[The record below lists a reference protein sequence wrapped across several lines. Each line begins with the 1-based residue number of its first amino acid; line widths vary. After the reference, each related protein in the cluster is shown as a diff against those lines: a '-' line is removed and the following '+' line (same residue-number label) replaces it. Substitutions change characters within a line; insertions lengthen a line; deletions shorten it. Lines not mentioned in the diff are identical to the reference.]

1 MERTPADRPDHPGA
15 SDRFNEEQA
24 TYAVRG
30 SEQPDLET
38 GVAAIREVLKTLPRR
53 PGVYRMQDARGD
65 VLYVGKARALRNR
78 VINYTQVAK
87 LPRRLQRMVSQ
98 TRSMTIVTTQTEA
111 EALLLEAQLIK
122 RFRPPYNVLL
132 RDDKS
137 FPFIMLREDHDF
149 PRIQKHRGARR
160 VRKAHYYGPFAS
172 AGSVTR
178 TLNALQKLFLLRS
191 CSDSYFDNRSR
202 PCLLYQIKRCSA
214 PCVGRIGKSDYD
226 ELVAEA
232 KEFLAGKST
241 GVQARLSKSMS
252 EAADRQDFELAA
264 VYRDRLRAL
273 TYIQGSQTVHAEGL
287 GDADIFALACKGGT
301 MSIQAFF
308 IRGGQNWGHRA
319 FFPAHTNDVPEAE
332 VMASF
337 LVQFYEDMP
346 PPRRILLDRELADR
360 ALLEEAL
367 SERSGHKVGI
377 EQPQR
382 GARRKLLD
390 QARRNAEEA
399 LDRRLAETTT
409 QGKILRELADTFELA
424 DVPKRIEVYDNS
436 HIMGT
441 DATGAMIVAGPEGFR
456 KNSYRKF
463 NIKSGVT
470 PGDDFG
476 MMREVLQRRFAR
488 LEKDDPD
495 RASGEW
501 PDLLLI
507 DGGKGQLSAVCE
519 VMEDA
524 GVHDVP
530 VVGVA
535 KGPHHGREGREVF
548 HLAGGREITLP
559 PNSALLF
566 YLQRLR
572 DEAHRFA
579 VGTHRA
585 KRAKSLTTSTLDD
598 VPGIGP
604 NRKRALLMHFGT
616 ARAVKGAALAD
627 LEKAPGISQAMARQL
642 YDYFHPRG

>member
-1 MERTPADRPDHPGA
+1 MSKADRPEHPRSA
-15 SDRFNEEQA
+15 ERFNEDQA

-30 SEQPDLET
+30 DDQPDLEQ
-38 GVAAIREVLKTLPRR
+38 GVAAIREVWKTLPRR

-65 VLYVGKARALRNR
+65 VLYVGKARALKNR
-78 VINYTQVAK
+78 VTSYTQVSK
-87 LPRRLQRMVSQ
+87 LPKRLQRMVAQ
-98 TRSMTIVTTQTEA
+98 TRSMTIITTRTEA

-122 RFRPPYNVLL
+122 RFRPAYNVLL

-137 FPFIMLREDHDF
+137 FPFILLREDHAF

-160 VRKAHYYGPFAS
+160 IKGQYYGPFAS

-191 CSDSYFDNRSR
+191 CSDSYFENRTR
-202 PCLLYQIKRCSA
+202 PCLLFQIKRCSA
-214 PCVGRIGKSDYD
+214 PCVGRIEAKEYD
-226 ELVAEA
+226 ELVGEA
-232 KEFLAGKST
+232 KEFLTGKST
-241 GVQARLSKSMS
+241 GVQTRLSKLMAQ
-252 EAADRQDFELAA
+252 AAERQDFELAA

-287 GDADIFALACKGGT
+287 GDADVFALAVKGGT
-301 MSIQAFF
+301 VSIQAFF

-319 FFPAHTNDVPEAE
+319 FFPAHTSDVPEAE
-332 VMASF
+332 VLSSF

-346 PPRRILLDRELADR
+346 PPKRVLVDRELDDR
-360 ALLEEAL
+360 EVLEEAL
-367 SERSGHKVGI
+367 CERSGHAVAI
-377 EQPQR
+377 EIPQR
-382 GARRKLLD
+382 GARRKLID
-390 QARRNAEEA
+390 QAKRNAEEA

-409 QGKILRELADTFELA
+409 QGKILRELADTFELG

-441 DATGAMIVAGPEGFR
+441 NATGAMIVAGPEGFR
-456 KNSYRKF
+456 KGSYRKF
-463 NIKSGVT
+463 NIKRAET
-470 PGDDFG
+470 RPGDDFA
-476 MMREVLQRRFAR
+476 MMREVLERRFAR
-488 LEKDDPD
+488 LEKEDPD

-519 VMEDA
+519 VLEDA

-530 VVGVA
+530 VVAVS
-535 KGPHHGREGREVF
+535 KGPDRNAGRETF
-548 HLAGGREITLP
+548 HLPGGRELTMP

-579 VGTHRA
+579 IGTHRA

-616 ARAVKGAALAD
+616 ARAVKGAALDD
-627 LEKAPGISQAMARQL
+627 LEKAPGISKAMARQL
-642 YDYFHPRG
+642 YDYFHPVG

>member
-1 MERTPADRPDHPGA
+1 MSKADRPDRPNSA
-15 SDRFNEEQA
+15 ERFNEDQA

-30 SEQPDLET
+30 ADQPDLEK
-38 GVAAIREVLKTLPRR
+38 GVAAIREVLKTLPRN

-78 VINYTQVAK
+78 VTNYTQVAK
-87 LPRRLQRMVSQ
+87 LPKRLQRMVSQ
-98 TRSMTIVTTQTEA
+98 TRSMTIVTTRTEA

-137 FPFIMLREDHDF
+137 FPFILLREDHAF
-149 PRIQKHRGARR
+149 PRVQKHRGARR
-160 VRKAHYYGPFAS
+160 IKGQYYGPFAS

-191 CSDSYFDNRSR
+191 CSDGYFENRSR

-214 PCVGRIGKSDYD
+214 PCVGRITEQDYD
-226 ELVAEA
+226 ELVDDA
-232 KEFLAGKST
+232 KAFLAGKST
-241 GVQARLSKSMS
+241 GVQARLSKLMA
-252 EAADRQDFELAA
+252 EAADKRDFELAA

-287 GDADIFALACKGGT
+287 GDADVFALACKAGT
-301 MSIQAFF
+301 VSIQAFF

-319 FFPAHTNDVPEAE
+319 FFPAHTNDVQEAD
-332 VMASF
+332 VLSSF

-346 PPRRILLDRELADR
+346 APRRILVDRELPDQP
-360 ALLEEAL
+360 LLEEAL
-367 SERSGHKVGI
+367 CERSGHKVAI
-377 EQPQR
+377 EIPHR
-382 GARRKLLD
+382 GSRRKLMD
-390 QARRNAEEA
+390 QAKRNAEEA

-424 DVPKRIEVYDNS
+424 EVPKRIEVYDNS

-441 DATGAMIVAGPEGFR
+441 SATGAMIVAGPEGFR
-456 KNSYRKF
+456 KSSYRKF
-463 NIKSGVT
+463 NIKRPET
-470 PGDDFG
+470 QPGDDFA
-476 MMREVLQRRFAR
+476 MMREVLERRFAR
-488 LEKDDPD
+488 LEKEDPD
-495 RASGEW
+495 RQGTEW

-519 VMEDA
+519 AMEDA
-524 GVHDVP
+524 GIHDVP
-530 VVGVA
+530 VIGVA

-548 HLAGGREITLP
+548 HLPGGREITLA

-579 VGTHRA
+579 IGTHRA
-585 KRAKSLTTSTLDD
+585 KRAKSLTVSTLDD

-604 NRKRALLMHFGT
+604 TRKRALLMHFGT
-616 ARAVKGAALAD
+616 ARAVKGAALED
-627 LEKAPGISQAMARQL
+627 LEKAPGISRATARQV
-642 YDYFHPRG
+642 YDYFHPGA

>member
-1 MERTPADRPDHPGA
+1 MSKADRPEHPRA
-15 SDRFNEEQA
+15 AERFNEEQA
-24 TYAVRG
+24 TYALRG
-30 SEQPDLET
+30 ADQPDLEK

-65 VLYVGKARALRNR
+65 VLYVGKARVLRNR
-78 VINYTQVAK
+78 VTSYTQVAK
-87 LPRRLQRMVSQ
+87 LPKRLQRMVAQ
-98 TRSMTIVTTQTEA
+98 TRSMTIVTTRTEA

-122 RFRPPYNVLL
+122 RFRPAYNVLL

-137 FPFIMLREDHDF
+137 FPFILLREDHAF

-160 VRKAHYYGPFAS
+160 IKGQYYGPFAS

-191 CSDSYFDNRSR
+191 CSDSYFENRSR
-202 PCLLYQIKRCSA
+202 PCLLFQIKRCSA
-214 PCVGRIGKSDYD
+214 PCVGRIGEADYD
-226 ELVAEA
+226 ELVDDA
-232 KEFLAGKST
+232 KAFLAGRST
-241 GVQARLSKSMS
+241 NVQSRLSKLMAQ
-252 EAADRQDFELAA
+252 AAEKQDYELAA

-273 TYIQGSQTVHAEGL
+273 TEIQGSQTVHAEGL
-287 GDADIFALACKGGT
+287 GDADVFALACKAGS

-308 IRGGQNWGHRA
+308 IRAGQNWGHRA

-332 VMASF
+332 VLSSF

-346 PPRRILLDRELADR
+346 PPKRILLDRELGDR

-367 SERSGHKVGI
+367 SERSGRRVVI
-377 EQPQR
+377 EVPQR
-382 GARRKLLD
+382 GSRRKLLD

-399 LDRRLAETTT
+399 LERRLAETTT
-409 QGKILRELADTFELA
+409 QTKILRELADTFELA

-441 DATGAMIVAGPEGFR
+441 NATGAMIVAGPEGFR

-463 NIKSGVT
+463 NIKSAQT
-470 PGDDFG
+470 NDDFG
-476 MMREVLQRRFAR
+476 MMKEVLERRFAR

-495 RASGEW
+495 RQSGEW

-519 VMEDA
+519 VLEDA

-548 HLAGGREITLP
+548 HLPGGREITLP

-579 VGTHRA
+579 IGTHRS

-616 ARAVKGAALAD
+616 ARAVKGAALED
-627 LEKAPGISQAMARQL
+627 LEKAPGISRGMARQL
-642 YDYFHPRG
+642 YDYFHPAG

>member
-1 MERTPADRPDHPGA
+1 VSKADRPDQPGA
-15 SDRFNEEQA
+15 AERFNEDQA
-24 TYAVRG
+24 SYAVRG
-30 SEQPDLET
+30 DGQPDLEL
-38 GVAAIREVLKTLPRR
+38 GVAAIREVWKTLPKR

-65 VLYVGKARALRNR
+65 VLYVGKARALKNR
-78 VINYTQVAK
+78 VTSYTQVNK
-87 LPRRLQRMVSQ
+87 LPKRLLRMVAQ
-98 TRSMTIVTTQTEA
+98 TRSMTIITTRSEA

-122 RFRPPYNVLL
+122 RFRPAYNVLL

-137 FPFIMLREDHDF
+137 FPFILLREDHAF

-160 VRKAHYYGPFAS
+160 IKGQYYGPFAS
-172 AGSVTR
+172 AGSVTS

-191 CSDSYFDNRSR
+191 CSDSYFENRSR

-214 PCVGRIGKSDYD
+214 PCVGRIEAKEYD
-226 ELVAEA
+226 ELVDEA

-241 GVQARLSKSMS
+241 GVQSRLSKLMAQ
-252 EAADRQDFELAA
+252 AADRRDFELAA

-287 GDADIFALACKGGT
+287 GDADVFALACKGGT
-301 MSIQAFF
+301 VSIQAFF

-319 FFPAHTNDVPEAE
+319 FFPVHTNDVPEAE
-332 VMASF
+332 VLSSF
-337 LVQFYEDMP
+337 LVQFYEDLP
-346 PPRRILLDRELADR
+346 PPKRILIDRELDDR
-360 ALLEEAL
+360 ELLEEAL
-367 SERSGHKVGI
+367 CERTGHAIAI
-377 EQPQR
+377 EIPQR
-382 GARRKLLD
+382 GARRKLID
-390 QARRNAEEA
+390 QAKRNAEEA
-399 LDRRLAETTT
+399 LDRRMAETTT
-409 QGKILRELADTFELA
+409 QGKILRELADTFELGE
-424 DVPKRIEVYDNS
+424 VPKRIEVYDNS

-441 DATGAMIVAGPEGFR
+441 NATGAMIVAGPEGFR

-463 NIKSGVT
+463 NIKNPET
-470 PGDDFG
+470 RPGDDFA
-476 MMREVLQRRFAR
+476 MMREVLERRFAR
-488 LEKDDPD
+488 LEKEDPD

-530 VVGVA
+530 VVAVS
-535 KGPHHGREGREVF
+535 KGPDRNAGRETF
-548 HLAGGREITLP
+548 HMPGGRELTLP
-559 PNSALLF
+559 PSSALLF

-579 VGTHRA
+579 IGTHRA
-585 KRAKSLTTSTLDD
+585 KRAKSLTTSSLDD

-616 ARAVKGAALAD
+616 ARAVKGAPLDD
-627 LEKAPGISQAMARQL
+627 LEKAPGISKAMARHL
-642 YDYFHPRG
+642 YDYFHPGG

>member
-1 MERTPADRPDHPGA
+1 VSKADRPDHPRA
-15 SDRFNEEQA
+15 AERFNEEQA
-24 TYAVRG
+24 TFAVRG
-30 SEQPDLET
+30 EGTPDLEA
-38 GVAAIREVLKTLPRR
+38 GIAAIREVWRTLPAR

-65 VLYVGKARALRNR
+65 VLYVGKARALKSR
-78 VINYTQVAK
+78 VTNYTQVAK

-98 TRSMTIVTTQTEA
+98 TRSMTIVTTRTEA

-122 RFRPPYNVLL
+122 RFRPAYNVLL

-137 FPFIMLREDHDF
+137 FPFIMLREDHEF

-160 VRKAHYYGPFAS
+160 VKKAHYYGPFAS

-191 CSDSYFDNRSR
+191 CSDSFFANRSR

-214 PCVGRIGKSDYD
+214 PCVGRISEQDYGD
-226 ELVAEA
+226 LVEEA
-232 KEFLAGKST
+232 KEFLSGKSI
-241 GVQARLSKSMS
+241 GVQSRLSKLMA
-252 EAADRQDFELAA
+252 EAAERQDFELAA

-287 GDADIFALACKGGT
+287 GDADVFALACNAGT
-301 MSIQAFF
+301 LSIQAFF

-319 FFPAHTNDVPEAE
+319 FFPAHTNDVPEVE
-332 VMASF
+332 VLSSF
-337 LVQFYEDMP
+337 LVQFYEDMQ
-346 PPRRILLDRELADR
+346 PPRRILVDRELDDCE
-360 ALLEEAL
+360 LLEEAL
-367 SERSGHKVGI
+367 SARADRRVSI
-377 EQPQR
+377 EVPQR
-382 GARRKLLD
+382 GDRRRLME
-390 QARRNAEEA
+390 QATRNAEEA
-399 LDRRLAETTT
+399 LERRLAETTT
-409 QGKILRELADTFELA
+409 QGKILRELAETFELVDA
-424 DVPKRIEVYDNS
+424 PKRIEVYDNS

-441 DATGAMIVAGPEGFR
+441 NAIGAMIVAGPEGFR
-456 KNSYRKF
+456 KNNYRKF
-463 NIKSGVT
+463 NIKRPET
-470 PGDDFG
+470 QPGDDFA
-476 MMREVLQRRFAR
+476 MMREVLERRFTR
-488 LEKDDPD
+488 LEKEDPD
-495 RASGEW
+495 RQSGEW

-519 VMEDA
+519 VMEDM

-548 HLAGGREITLP
+548 HLPGGREITLA

-579 VGTHRA
+579 IGTHRA
-585 KRAKSLTTSTLDD
+585 KRAKSLTTSTLDE

-616 ARAVKGAALAD
+616 ARAVKGAALDD
-627 LEKAPGISQAMARQL
+627 LEKAPGISKAMARQL